1 MKLICRQSTLKG
13 EVRIPG
19 SKSHTIRAVAIASLA
34 SGEST
39 IRAPLVSNDTCAAVD
54 AYRLL
59 GAEIHTGG
67 DSRKSKV
74 ESPISNLES
83 RISALAAWVVKG
95 TGGELKTPENVIDV
109 RNSGVTLRTGMGS
122 CALLREGAAV
132 LTGDEQIRRRPAGPL
147 AQSLNDLGARV
158 RSTRG
163 TGTAPFVVEGRLR
176 GGETSIEAVTSQY
189 LSALLIN
196 CPLADGETVIHVPL
210 LNEAPYVEITLD
222 WIRRHGIQLEQEEL
236 REFRLPGRQQ
246 YQPVDR
252 AIPAD
257 WSSATFFLGAGALPG
272 NDIILRGLDMADAQ
286 GDKAVVDYLRQLR
299 VKVAE
304 EEDAIR
310 VRADELVGG
319 EFDLNATPDAL
330 PMLAVLGCFARGTTR
345 LVNVPQARIKE
356 TDRIAVM
363 ASELGKMG
371 GRAEE
376 LEDGIIVHESAL
388 RGAEVDGHG
397 DHRIV
402 MALAVAGCSIPG
414 TTVIHGAEAAAV
426 TYPEFA
432 DHMRSLGAKLESSGE
447 RFGAEAAEATTE
459 QISAVSVNRKL

>member
-1 MKLICRQSTLKG
+1 MKLICRQSRLKG

-39 IRAPLVSNDTCAAVD
+39 VRLPLDSNDTRAAVD

-59 GAEIHTGG
+59 GADIEL
-67 DSRKSKV
+67 RQ
-74 ESPISNLES
+74 E
-83 RISALAAWVVKG
+83 AWAVRG
-95 TGGELKTPENVIDV
+95 TGGKLTTPEDVIDV

-122 CALLREGAAV
+122 CALLREGMAV

-147 AQSLNDLGARV
+147 VQSLNDLGAKV

-163 TGTAPFVVEGRLR
+163 TGAGSGAAPFVVEGRLR
-176 GGETSIEAVTSQY
+176 GGETTIEAVTSQY

-196 CPLADGETVIHVPL
+196 CPLADGDTVIHVPL

-222 WIRRHGIQLEQEEL
+222 WIRRHDIRLEQDDL
-236 REFRLPGRQQ
+236 KEFRIPGGQQ
-246 YQPVDR
+246 YRAFDR

-257 WSSATFFLGAGALPG
+257 WSSATFFLGAGALEG
-272 NDIILRGLDMADAQ
+272 NEITLRGLDMTDTQ
-286 GDKAVVDYLRQLR
+286 GDKAVVDYIREMGAD
-299 VKVAE
+299 VTAG
-304 EEDAIR
+304 EDVVR
-310 VRADELVGG
+310 VRAKELIGR
-319 EFDLNATPDAL
+319 EFDLNNTPDAL
-330 PMLAVLGCFARGTTR
+330 PMLAVLACFARGETR

-363 ASELGKMG
+363 AQELRKMG
-371 GRAEE
+371 GRVEE
-376 LEDGIIVHESAL
+376 LADGIVVHESKL
-388 RGAEVDGHG
+388 HGAEVDGHG

-402 MALAVAGCSIPG
+402 MAFAVAGCAIPG
-414 TTVIHGAEAAAV
+414 TTIVHGAEAAAV

-432 DHMRSLGAKLESSGE
+432 DHLRALGARLEP
-447 RFGAEAAEATTE
+447 A
-459 QISAVSVNRKL
+459 